1 MAAMDWIN
9 NIYIWMG
16 GTFLFLI
23 LFLILFIIII
33 LLAKKTHAI
42 IELKAWR
49 SGTPIC
55 QFYEDSGY
63 VQWKSLKPEAG
74 IIQDKHYGTYIV
86 NEMGTYIDRTTKNIM
101 IPFDASFASSVNIK
115 AAKLAD
121 DLQYIIKDRQQLAML
136 REAVLKNQLEDAPA
150 LNTLRTS
157 IQISAIKSMM
167 TAMIPHNITAKIE
180 KAIASKLK
188 GFGKVDGMQVLI
200 IFAGILGAIIM
211 GYILIKSVGGG

>member
-1 MAAMDWIN
+1 MAMAWIN

-23 LFLILFIIII
+23 LFIILIIII
-33 LLAKKTHAI
+33 IILAKKTHAI
-42 IELKAWR
+42 IEFKAWR
-49 SGTPIC
+49 QGAPIC

-63 VQWKSLKPEAG
+63 VQWKAIKPEAG

-86 NEMGTYIDRTTKNIM
+86 NEMGTYVDRTTKNIM
-101 IPFDASFASSVNIK
+101 IPFDASFASSINIK

-121 DLQYIIKDRQQLAML
+121 DLQYIVKDRQQLAML
-136 REAVLKNQLEDAPA
+136 REAVLKNELEETPI
-150 LNTLRTS
+150 LNTLKTS

-180 KAIASKLK
+180 KAIASKVK
-188 GFGKVDGMQVLI
+188 GFGKVDGMQILL
-200 IFAGILGAIIM
+200 IFAGILGAVVIS
-211 GYILIKSVGGG
+211 YILLKTVA

>member
-1 MAAMDWIN
+1 MAMEWMM
-9 NIYIWMG
+9 NIYLWIG
-16 GTFLFLI
+16 LSLLFMC
-23 LFLILFIIII
+23 LFGVLFIIII

-42 IELKAWR
+42 IEFKAWR
-49 SGTPIC
+49 KGAPIC

-63 VQWKSLKPEAG
+63 VQWKAIKPEAG
-74 IIQDKHYGTYIV
+74 IIQDKHYGTYII
-86 NEMGTYIDRTTKNIM
+86 NEMGTYVDRTTKNIM
-101 IPFDASFASSVNIK
+101 IPFDASFASSINIK

-136 REAVLKNQLEDAPA
+136 REAVLKNELEEAPT
-150 LNTLRTS
+150 LNTLKTS

-180 KAIASKLK
+180 KAIASKMK
-188 GFGKVDGMQVLI
+188 GFGKVDGMQILL

-211 GYILIKSVGGG
+211 GYILIKTVA

>member
-1 MAAMDWIN
+1 MGMMDWTT

-23 LFLILFIIII
+23 LFLLMFILIIF
-33 LLAKKTHAI
+33 LAKKTHAL
-42 IELKAWR
+42 IEFKAWMK
-49 SGTPIC
+49 GIPIC

-63 VQWKSLKPEAG
+63 VDWKPIKPEAG
-74 IIQDKHYGTYIV
+74 IVQDKHYGTYIV
-86 NEMGTYIDRTTKNIM
+86 NEMGTYVDRTTKNIM
-101 IPFDASFASSVNIK
+101 IPFDASIASSINIK

-136 REAVLKNQLEDAPA
+136 REAVLKNQLEDAPI

-180 KAIASKLK
+180 KAIASKIK
-188 GFGKVDGMQVLI
+188 GFGKVDGMQILI
-200 IFAGILGAIIM
+200 MFAGILGAIVM
-211 GYILIKSVGGG
+211 GYILIKTVAT